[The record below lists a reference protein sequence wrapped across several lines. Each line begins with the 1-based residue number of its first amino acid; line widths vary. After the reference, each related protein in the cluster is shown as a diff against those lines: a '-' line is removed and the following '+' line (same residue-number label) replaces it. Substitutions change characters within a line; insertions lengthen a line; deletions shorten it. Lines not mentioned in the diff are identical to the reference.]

1 MSLFHLSNDVQCS
14 EALIRIKRLAEYD
27 RLHYSADCRPQ
38 AADRRL
44 KNFKVTGGTHLGW
57 GWGGKG
63 NNITVKVGH
72 QPGYIAK
79 VTQGHFQG
87 QI

>member
-14 EALIRIKRLAEYD
+14 EALIRIKRLAEYTGYTIPKATD
-27 RLHYSADCRPQ
+27 HRPQ

-57 GWGGKG
+57 GVGAGKA
-63 NNITVKVGH
+63 ISQSK
-72 QPGYIAK
+72 
-79 VTQGHFQG
+79 
-87 QI
+87 